1 MNAPQLS
8 PRLSFLVEYL
18 DLQTATENLDA
29 TWEDFQ
35 LAHLNNDALL
45 SIEVKSRQVGWSWL
59 SAAESVADSILVP
72 RTTSIFMSINQ
83 DEAREKIR
91 YARQIMEALDAEVR
105 PRIVIDNQLEIE
117 LNNGSRLI
125 SHPGKPL
132 RGKARANVYLDEFAH
147 YPKDREIYTSVIP
160 VLSKGGRLRVGSST
174 LGARGVFWEIYSQ
187 SLRAYPGFVRRFTP
201 WWVIRAFCTD
211 AVRAIREAPGM
222 MTEQRVREFGTK
234 RLQEI
239 YDNLPLEDF
248 QQEYEGAFVDET
260 TAWISW
266 EEIKRNQSETLICHM
281 ARTPDAANEA
291 INALALAIRDR
302 QIESVLYGGL
312 DIGRKRDLT
321 ELTLIGKSNTEHTP
335 MRLSISL
342 SSMPFDVQKAV
353 LWRAMDALP
362 VASMLI
368 DQNGLGMQLAEE
380 AATAFGA
387 RAQGVDFT
395 NATKELWAVNIKVQ
409 MQRGHLPIPVD
420 RDLSYQ
426 LHSIKKKVT
435 AAKNNVFDTDGSEKH
450 HADKFW
456 SLALASWAA
465 SGKGAQSE
473 RPVAAAPMVARSPY

>member
-1 MNAPQLS
+1 MTPPIS
-8 PRLSFLVEYL
+8 PRLAFLIEYL
-18 DLQTATENLDA
+18 DLQAATENPDA
-29 TWEDFQ
+29 SWEDFQ
-35 LAHLNNDALL
+35 LAHLNNEALL

-59 SAAESVADSILVP
+59 SAAESVADSILYP
-72 RTTSIFMSINQ
+72 RTTSVFMSINQ

-91 YARQIMEALDAEVR
+91 YARQIMESLDAEVR
-105 PRIVIDNQLEIE
+105 PRLVIDNQLEIE
-117 LNNGSRLI
+117 MPNGSRLI

-174 LGARGVFWEIYSQ
+174 LGARGVFWELYSQ

-201 WWVIRAFCTD
+201 WWVVRAFCTD
-211 AVRAIREAPGM
+211 TITAFRLAPELT
-222 MTEQRVREFGTK
+222 TEQRVRTFGTK

-260 TAWISW
+260 TSWISW
-266 EEIKRNQSETLICHM
+266 EEIKRNQTDTLLCQL

-291 INALALAIRDR
+291 INTVAAWVRER
-302 QIESVLYGGL
+302 QVEPVLYGGL

-321 ELTLIGKSNTEHTP
+321 ELTLIGKSHTEQTP
-335 MRLSISL
+335 MRLGISL
-342 SSMPFDVQKAV
+342 ASLSFDTQKAI
-353 LWRAMDALP
+353 LWRVMDALP

-380 AATAFGA
+380 AMQQFGA
-387 RAQGVDFT
+387 RVQGVDFT
-395 NATKELWAVNIKVQ
+395 NATKELWAVNLKVQ
-409 MQRGHLPIPVD
+409 LQRVNVPLPID

-426 LHSIKKKVT
+426 IHSIKKKVT
-435 AAKNNVFDTDGSEKH
+435 AAKNNVFDTDGNERH

-456 SLALASWAA
+456 ALALASWAA
-465 SGKGAQSE
+465 SGRGEQAE
-473 RPVAAAPMVARSPY
+473 ETYAAAPAIARSPY